1 MADDFSSE
9 CSKYGWGQEVGDPS
23 LKTPNEGSGEKLL
36 KKSFRFCK
44 MNWTN

>member
-23 LKTPNEGSGEKLL
+23 LKTSNEGSRGEIA
-36 KKSFRFCK
+36 KKIF
-44 MNWTN
+44 